1 MSTCPAYRRRHLLAG
16 LAFRALATVSVSALA
31 CSASLT
37 MVSSTAAAQ
46 SITDA
51 LANAYRTSSK
61 LDAARAALRAVDE
74 TVSQANSNYRPV
86 VNGTASVGRTE
97 STSRSN
103 AAVNNVAQTELHPRS
118 YGVSATQPIF
128 RGGQIVN
135 TVRRAEADVRAQ
147 REVLRGVEQ
156 QVLLDSAT
164 SYLDVIRDGSIVK
177 LRESNVNVLAQE
189 LKATRERFAVGEVT
203 RTDVA
208 QSEASL
214 AAARSALD
222 LAKSNLQTSRAGYE
236 RNIGTPPGNLL
247 APKGLERFL
256 PKTLDEAISISSRE
270 NPNVVN
276 ALYAEQSARH
286 AIDIIWGQLLPTASV
301 TADFNRNYD
310 SASNVAQLDVA
321 RITGNVTVPIY
332 SNGSV
337 NSQVRQAKQTHI
349 SRIQQIEQQRT
360 EVKALVVSAW
370 SSLIAARAQ
379 LVSDNAQVASAQ
391 TALTGVREE
400 ERVGQRTLLDV
411 LNAEQVILNARV
423 AVVGDQ
429 RNIAVAAYSV
439 MSAVGRLNIQELGG
453 VESVYDP
460 EVHYHEVRRQAWGV
474 SVTRP
479 SGRVDVPDKWDTHT
493 TAHTGQDDAKSWK
506 PKK

>member
-1 MSTCPAYRRRHLLAG
+1 MSTYPAYRRRHSLAG
-16 LAFRALATVSVSALA
+16 LAFRGLATVCVSALA

-37 MVSSTAAAQ
+37 LVSSTVAAQ
-46 SITDA
+46 TITDA
-51 LANAYRTSSK
+51 LAHAYRTSSK
-61 LDAARAALRAVDE
+61 LDAARATLRSVDE
-74 TVSQANSNYRPV
+74 GVSIANSSYRPTAQ
-86 VNGTASVGRTE
+86 GTASV
-97 STSRSN
+97 
-103 AAVNNVAQTELHPRS
+103 AVQDTTQRGNGGTISSTELHPRT
-118 YGVSATQPIF
+118 YGVSATQQLYK
-128 RGGQIVN
+128 GGQIIN

-156 QVLLDSAT
+156 QVLLDSA
-164 SYLDVIRDGSIVK
+164 SAYLDVIRDTSIVK
-177 LRESNVNVLAQE
+177 LRDSNVNVLTRD

-236 RNIGTPPGNLL
+236 RHIGQPPGTLVT
-247 APKGLERFL
+247 PKSLERFL
-256 PKTLDEAISISSRE
+256 PKSLDEAIAISSRE

-286 AIDIIWGQLLPTASV
+286 AIDILWGQLLPTASV
-301 TADFNRNYD
+301 TASFTRSYD
-310 SASNVAQLDVA
+310 TSTSYAQQDVGSV
-321 RITGNVTVPIY
+321 TGNLTVPLY
-332 SNGSV
+332 TGGSV
-337 NSQVRQAKQTHI
+337 NAQVRQAKQTHI

-360 EVKALVVSAW
+360 ETKASVVSAW
-370 SSLIAARAQ
+370 ASLIAARAQ
-379 LVSDNAQVASAQ
+379 LVSDNAQVTSAQ

-411 LNAEQVILNARV
+411 LNSEQTLLNARV
-423 AVVGDQ
+423 AVVTDQ
-429 RNIAVAAYSV
+429 RNLAVAAYSV
-439 MSAVGRLNIQELGG
+439 ASAVGRLNIQELGG
-453 VESVYDP
+453 AGSIYDP

-479 SGRVDVPDKWDTHT
+479 GGRVDVPDTWETHT
-493 TAHTGQDDAKSWK
+493 ATQTGQDDAKSWK